1 MTPAKPLKPVR
12 IGILLAAAYA
22 AAVVVTGAGH
32 PVRPLYDGAG
42 FSVPY
47 RWVKAPWYVGSY
59 NVKPKALITAI
70 PFENG
75 ISALTG
81 VSSED
86 SQLVLNLPKGAIPAR
101 AGDTSVVASITPLD
115 PAKTAAQPP
124 EGLRPNGNAYHVE
137 LAYQPSKE
145 PVPTLA
151 VPGNVIMVV
160 PDDADTILYSASG
173 KGWQKLDS
181 HLLGDPTSVGAT
193 FDKAGYY
200 LGTTTLPEYKN
211 PNKKSNLQTLGAAVV
226 TVVLAL
232 TVGFFAL
239 AGRRRHTGAP
249 QTGGRP
255 GVKSGARP
263 ARTVRKKKKR

>member
-1 MTPAKPLKPVR
+1 MKPMKPFRV
-12 IGILLAAAYA
+12 GILLAVAYA
-22 AAVVVTGAGH
+22 AVLVVTGAGH

-59 NVKPKALITAI
+59 NVKPKAFITYI

-75 ISALTG
+75 VSALTG
-81 VSSED
+81 LSSED

-101 AGDTSVVASITPLD
+101 AGDAGVVASITPLD
-115 PAKTAAQPP
+115 PKKMAAQPP
-124 EGLRPNGNAYHVE
+124 EGLRPNGNAYRVE
-137 LAYQPSKE
+137 LAYVPSKE
-145 PVPTLA
+145 AVPSLA
-151 VPGNVIMVV
+151 APGNVVMVV
-160 PDDADTILYSASG
+160 PDDPDTILYSASG

-181 HLLGDPTSVGAT
+181 HLLGDPTSVGST

-211 PNKKSNLQTLGAAVV
+211 PNQKSNQQTLGAVFV
-226 TVVLAL
+226 TVALAL
-232 TVGFFAL
+232 TVGLFAI
-239 AGRRRHTGAP
+239 AGRKRR
-249 QTGGRP
+249 
-255 GVKSGARP
+255 SGSPPPARP

>member
-1 MTPAKPLKPVR
+1 VKPATSLKPVR

-22 AAVVVTGAGH
+22 AILVVTGARH

-47 RWVKAPWYVGSY
+47 RWVNAPWYVGSF
-59 NVKPKALITAI
+59 NVKPKAVITAI

-75 ISALTG
+75 VSALTG

-86 SQLVLNLPKGAIPAR
+86 AQLVLNLPKGAIPAR
-101 AGDTSVVASITPLD
+101 AGDTSVAASITPID
-115 PAKTAAQPP
+115 PTKMAAQPP
-124 EGLRPNGNAYHVE
+124 EGLRPNGNAYDVA
-137 LAYQPSKE
+137 LTYQPSKE
-145 PVPTLA
+145 AVPTLA

-193 FDKAGYY
+193 FEKTGYY

-211 PNKKSNLQTLGAAVV
+211 PNKKNPQTLGAISV

-239 AGRRRHTGAP
+239 AGRRRRSAAP
-249 QTGGRP
+249 PTGGRP
-255 GVKSGARP
+255 GVKDGVRP
-263 ARTVRKKKKR
+263 SRTVRKKKKR